1 MKNKNISPKKNFYC
15 GDEVDY
21 DDGKCVEQCDRC
33 VDATGVDYGYL
44 PEEHVELIN
53 KNIDEFDKKIK
64 EQKQHLID
72 MMKQDEELGMYNE
85 TFDEYLQRVKDRR
98 TEDGYKYT
106 DEDFETYNEYI
117 MDSWRCGISVYKCL
131 EWMSFARDERHA
143 KQELKYSEED
153 IESIIAE
160 TWIQCVKNDG
170 NNFKAARDGIIEQ
183 FKIK

>member
-21 DDGKCVEQCDRC
+21 DDKCLEQCDRC

-72 MMKQDEELGMYNE
+72 MMKQDEELGMYEEIQPEQTIKQE
-85 TFDEYLQRVKDRR
+85 TLEEAAENYVNYCSRFVSEDEDLADADRR
-98 TEDGYKYT
+98 GFIYGAK
-106 DEDFETYNEYI
+106 
-117 MDSWRCGISVYKCL
+117 WQQ
-131 EWMSFARDERHA
+131 ERIN
-143 KQELKYSEED
+143 SDED

-170 NNFKAARDGIIEQ
+170 NNFKAARDGIIKQ

>member
-1 MKNKNISPKKNFYC
+1 MKNKNILPKKNFYC

-21 DDGKCVEQCDRC
+21 DDKCLEQCDRC
-33 VDATGVDYGYL
+33 IDATGVDYGYL

-72 MMKQDEELGMYNE
+72 MMKQDEELGMYEEIQPEQTIKQE
-85 TFDEYLQRVKDRR
+85 TLEEAAENYVNYCSRFVSEDEDLADADRR
-98 TEDGYKYT
+98 GFLFGAK
-106 DEDFETYNEYI
+106 
-117 MDSWRCGISVYKCL
+117 WQQ
-131 EWMSFARDERHA
+131 ERIHND
-143 KQELKYSEED
+143 ED

-170 NNFKAARDGIIEQ
+170 NNFKAARDGIIKQ